1 MDLSRYPL
9 DLVLVPLSLLLTA
22 GYHTYI
28 WFGSKAK
35 QPATT
40 TTIRFTMSKRET
52 WLRGIDNSKK
62 DMLAVQSLRVALM
75 SAILSASIAVTIS
88 TSLAA
93 LANNAYHSTH
103 LRRPELLGSQ
113 EGLTVVLKYA
123 SALLFLLFSFS
134 SNSLA
139 IECLIDANFLI
150 NAGEEAFHKQ
160 AQKMLKRGCV
170 LAVVGNRVLLVTLP
184 MLLWF
189 FGPVPMALSSVA
201 MVMVFYELDLG
212 DMGSQKGALFW
223 SSRRLKSVSNLL
235 I

>member
-1 MDLSRYPL
+1 MDLCRYPL
-9 DLVLVPLSLLLTA
+9 DLILVPLSLLLTA

-40 TTIRFTMSKRET
+40 IGYTMSKRET
-52 WLRGIDNSKK
+52 WLQGVIQDNKKK
-62 DMLAVQSLRVALM
+62 DMLGVQSLRNALM

-93 LANNAYHSTH
+93 LANNAYNSSH
-103 LRRPELLGSQ
+103 LRRHEFFGSQ
-113 EGLTVVLKYA
+113 EGSTVVLKYA
-123 SALLFLLFSFS
+123 SALLFLLFSFL

-139 IECLIDANFLI
+139 IGCLIDANFLI
-150 NAGEEAFHKQ
+150 NAGEEEFHKQ

-201 MVMVFYELDLG
+201 MVLVFYELDLG
-212 DMGSQKGALFW
+212 DMGWKGAPFW
-223 SSRRLKSVSNLL
+223 SRRLKSVSKSL